1 MTAQPARRFRR
12 TPLAAGAPSGSTLT
26 RAEMA
31 VAESVLYA
39 SLFDYPLTLAQL
51 RQSLIESAQTPSEIL
66 QTYDRSLALQRVI
79 DYQDGFFFPAG
90 RAGLIDERK
99 RREARSRGFLRR
111 HRVFLSL
118 VCAIPYVTLVA
129 LSGSIAHLNLEGDGD
144 LDLFI
149 VTRGRRVWSTTV
161 ATVLL
166 AKLLRRRRIVCANF
180 VLADSRLALEQQ
192 DLFTASQIV
201 HLKPLIGRD
210 VFQAFV
216 AANGFVGRFYP
227 NFHDAGSVPLPFHAS
242 RRVQAVKRVAETLLA
257 VPWRGVEWTCRTA
270 YRSYLRRK
278 SFKWDSP
285 EQVRLDDDCL
295 KLHTHSHRQSVME
308 RFERI
313 VDEAFQRD

>member
-1 MTAQPARRFRR
+1 
-12 TPLAAGAPSGSTLT
+12 
-26 RAEMA
+26 MA

-66 QTYDRSLALQRVI
+66 QTYDRSPALQHVI
-79 DYQDGFFFPAG
+79 EYQDGFFFPIG
-90 RAGLIDERK
+90 RADLIDERK

-118 VCAIPYVTLVA
+118 VCAIPYVKMVA

-166 AKLLRRRRIVCANF
+166 AKLLRRRRIVCANY
-180 VLADSRLALEQQ
+180 VMADSRLSLEQQ

-201 HLKPLIGRD
+201 HLKPLIGRE

-216 AANGFVGRFYP
+216 AANPFVVKFYP
-227 NFHDAGSVPLPFHAS
+227 NFHDAGSPQLPFHAP
-242 RRVQAVKRVAETLLA
+242 RRVRAVKHAAEALLA
-257 VPWRGVEWTCRTA
+257 VPWRGIEWACRTA
-270 YRSYLRRK
+270 YRNYLRRK
-278 SFKWDSP
+278 SSNWDSP

-308 RFERI
+308 RFER
-313 VDEAFQRD
+313 VVNEALTR

>member
-1 MTAQPARRFRR
+1 MTAQPARLFRR
-12 TPLAAGAPSGSTLT
+12 TPNIAGALAGSTLS

-31 VAESVLYA
+31 IAESVLYA

-51 RQSLIESAQTPSEIL
+51 RQSLIESTQTPSEIL
-66 QTYDRSLALQRVI
+66 QAYDHSPALQHVI
-79 DYQDGFFFPAG
+79 EYQDGFFFPIG
-90 RAGLIDERK
+90 RASLIDERK
-99 RREARSRGFLRR
+99 RREVRSRAFLRR
-111 HRVFLSL
+111 HGVFLSL
-118 VCAIPYVTLVA
+118 VCAIPYVKMVA

-149 VTRGRRVWSTTV
+149 VTRGHRVWSTTV

-180 VLADSRLALEQQ
+180 VLADSRLSLEQQ

-216 AANGFVGRFYP
+216 AANPFVVRFYP
-227 NFHDAGSVPLPFHAS
+227 NFHDAGSPPLPFRPM
-242 RRVQAVKRVAETLLA
+242 RRLAGIKRVAETLLA
-257 VPWRGVEWTCRTA
+257 LPWQGLEWTCRTA

-278 SFKWDSP
+278 SSSWISP
-285 EQVRLDDDCL
+285 EQVKLDDDCL
-295 KLHTHSHRQSVME
+295 KLHTHSHRQSVLE

-313 VDEAFQRD
+313 VDEAFGR